1 MTTDPFIYLQFI
13 RNTMAALP
21 GTTEGLTHGTPAFY
35 VQKKMLCRLWENGEV
50 LVIRTDERDK
60 WIAKDPDTYFFTD
73 HYRNYPCLLVNLPK
87 VDPDELKILL
97 IKAWMDRASKTQLK
111 TYQENIH

>member
-1 MTTDPFIYLQFI
+1 MATYPFIYLQFI
-13 RNTMAALP
+13 RQHMAALP
-21 GTTEGLTHGTPAFY
+21 GTTEGLSHGTPAFY

-60 WIAKDPDTYFFTD
+60 WIQKDPETFFFTD

-87 VDPDELKILL
+87 VDPEVLQKLL
-97 IKAWMDRASKTQLK
+97 TDAWLSRASKTLLK
-111 TYQENIH
+111 EYNKE

>member
-1 MTTDPFIYLQFI
+1 MATYPFIYLQFI
-13 RNTMAALP
+13 RQHMATLP
-21 GTTEGLTHGTPAFY
+21 GTTEGSSHGTPAFY

-60 WIAKDPDTYFFTD
+60 WIQKDPETFFFTD

-87 VDPDELKILL
+87 VDPAVLQKLL
-97 IKAWMDRASKTQLK
+97 TDAWLGRASKTLLK
-111 TYQENIH
+111 EYQTR